1 MDEEYRKK
9 LQRLCDKALIE
20 SACKRP
26 DVVYESRVRK
36 LSSAFKIEV
45 FLASCVG
52 FGFIVF
58 YVLSKVMK

>member
-20 SACKRP
+20 SACKKP
-26 DVVYESRVRK
+26 DVVYETRVRK

-52 FGFIVF
+52 LGFIVF
-58 YVLSKVMK
+58 FVLSKVLR